1 MLEDVRVK
9 DGLWSGRAWL
19 SGRQREWQQ
28 LQWAEGI
35 PAPSYSCCPRC
46 DEDVGTAC
54 IITINRLTAGTECVW
69 WSQWAQK
76 CVRCT
81 FLQTFVISSVS
92 ERVCVCL
99 CLMMPFCQLVWSVYA
114 AVKGWKRC
122 KCGCQSVS
130 MYLCV
135 CVWIENPECACV
147 WVSGKLGIRTA
158 SYECSEAS
166 LGATGGS
173 VREKHNLLLCFVIFT
188 LILSQVIAL
197 ATQIHLSWL
206 QSLSIFIFGEYDRE
220 KWKAEANANVG
231 E

>member
-1 MLEDVRVK
+1 MKSVSTEVCEVHISADVCHIFCEWASVCVFVFDDALLSASLECVCSCQGVEEMQV
-9 DGLWSGRAWL
+9 WL
-19 SGRQREWQQ
+19 SV
-28 LQWAEGI
+28 GI
-35 PAPSYSCCPRC
+35 H
-46 DEDVGTAC
+46 V
-54 IITINRLTAGTECVW
+54 
-69 WSQWAQK
+69 
-76 CVRCT
+76 
-81 FLQTFVISSVS
+81 SV
-92 ERVCVCL
+92 
-99 CLMMPFCQLVWSVYA
+99 
-114 AVKGWKRC
+114 
-122 KCGCQSVS
+122 
-130 MYLCV
+130 CV